1 MPDYNL
7 GHDEKDNFMKDV
19 SDSHLHKSESG
30 TILVIAERAFHEL
43 YRSFSTKGVRMEIRT
58 HKESL
63 ESIQRLPVDI
73 VIMDS
78 GLDVSGALRLLR
90 EIKTLQP
97 GIPVIFLT
105 DNQSVNAVKE
115 AYRAG
120 ARVFI
125 EKPVNF
131 FELRGDLEN
140 LLKIKKTSREKRSP
154 FITSRDPEAAGAA
167 KTLTTGKPAYIIR
180 AVRYIEDNL
189 SEKISL
195 DRLAKEANL
204 SKFHFCRVF
213 FRHIGMTPLQFT
225 AFMRVEKAKELL
237 AREDL
242 NVSIVAVQVGF
253 NDLGTFLRQ
262 FKKLTGV
269 TPTVF
274 KSTIKKL
281 EISPGH
287 LSGPVF

>member
-1 MPDYNL
+1 MKK
-7 GHDEKDNFMKDV
+7 GHETAIT
-19 SDSHLHKSESG
+19 G
-30 TILVIAERAFHEL
+30 TMLVIADSAFHEL
-43 YRSFSTKGVRMEIRT
+43 YRSFSMKGVQMDICT
-58 HKESL
+58 HKESIEHL
-63 ESIQRLPVDI
+63 QQYRVPVDL
-73 VIMDS
+73 VILDC
-78 GLDVSGALRLLR
+78 GLEVSGALRLLK
-90 EIKTLQP
+90 EMKTLNP

-105 DNQSVNAVKE
+105 DNKSVSSVKE

-120 ARVFI
+120 ARDFI

-131 FELRGDLEN
+131 FELRDTVQN
-140 LLKIKKTSREKRSP
+140 LLKIKRTSREKRSP
-154 FITSRDPEAAGAA
+154 FINSRDSEEKGAA

-189 SEKISL
+189 TEKISL

-237 AREDL
+237 ARGDL

-274 KSTIKKL
+274 KNTLKKL
-281 EISPGH
+281 ERSPEHLSSPG
-287 LSGPVF
+287 PPY